1 MTGSEQVGGRGGDY
15 KVVRRRAVFQGIF
28 SDKSTTIK
36 PEALGVNMLGGSGGD
51 CGNTQ
56 GVIIGAKCSSPIYFE
71 N

>member
-1 MTGSEQVGGRGGDY
+1 MSKWGRGGDY
-15 KVVRRRAVFQGIF
+15 KVVKRRAVFQGIF

-36 PEALGVNMLGGSGGD
+36 LGALKKRVNMLGGFGGD